1 MRQKKKKK
9 KRSATSI
16 EGEKVANM
24 NERTKVNA
32 TVLGTVHS
40 VITPVVGSKG
50 MTLARDR
57 QQESRRAIK
66 TVVNMAREEGRS
78 RGSG

>member
-16 EGEKVANM
+16 EGEEANM